1 MQRLALASL
10 LAVAVA
16 AAAPRSAH
24 AEIGLRLGLEAP
36 LVTHQNSRTVTVGG
50 STVTVGGGTSTFAD
64 SLQPS
69 LTGLLSYY
77 PPGGIVGFDIEVLE
91 GFAHTGDNY
100 RRLGTAIGPGITVS
114 PPVIPIYLRAS
125 LPIHL
130 EPDDVFF
137 GVRAAAGLSLNLAVL
152 SLYLEGAVDF
162 PLAGTNND
170 AFSRQTLSLGGGV
183 WFKF

>member
-36 LVTHQNSRTVTVGG
+36 LVTHQNSRTVG
-50 STVTVGGGTSTFAD
+50 TVTVSGGTSTFAD

-100 RRLGTAIGPGITVS
+100 RRLGTAIGPGITLS
-114 PPVIPIYLRAS
+114 PPVIPIYIRAS

-170 AFSRQTLSLGGGV
+170 AFSRQTLSLGAGV